1 MIEKDLFKKCNL
13 IEPRYCPVLSV
24 ESIDERKIIVL
35 WVPSGESR
43 PYRCPVHISSEKT
56 KDYEKGYYIRRMSH
70 TIRAD
75 FNEEQDLVRRAR
87 HISFDEEAN
96 WNAQISDIRLSI
108 IEDYLKIVGS
118 KMTCEMGNPEKYLED
133 MRLLAIRERK
143 VPINVA
149 LMMFCDTP
157 EKFFPRAWIELVVK
171 PTPTGDF
178 MEEAVFKGPVHIQ
191 LNRALQHIK
200 NGLIRERIYK
210 IDGEAE
216 ALRVFNYPYD
226 AVEEMLVNAV
236 YHKNYSISEPVT
248 VTITPQKMEICSYPG
263 LDSSVSKKR
272 IDNYDFRSPYNRNKR
287 LGDFLK
293 ELKMAE
299 GRHTGIPK
307 ILRSL
312 ERNGSPPPTFEMD
325 EERTVLYA
333 TIHIHPRFLDPTGF
347 DVMGYGNIL
356 PQDSK
361 RCNVQD
367 VKNAIM
373 TLISVEG
380 CMTTK
385 DVRQGIGMKCSDN
398 TFRKA
403 VKELMDEDRLRY
415 LYPDNPRDPRQ
426 RICAV

>member
-1 MIEKDLFKKCNL
+1 
-13 IEPRYCPVLSV
+13 
-24 ESIDERKIIVL
+24 
-35 WVPSGESR
+35 
-43 PYRCPVHISSEKT
+43 
-56 KDYEKGYYIRRMSH
+56 MSH

-216 ALRVFNYPYD
+216 ALRVFQLE
-226 AVEEMLVNAV
+226 V
-236 YHKNYSISEPVT
+236 
-248 VTITPQKMEICSYPG
+248 G
-263 LDSSVSKKR
+263 LEHGFHNIGSQLCAELRSRPEQIGGIRPAGKGKRGFVMRCKKR
-272 IDNYDFRSPYNRNKR
+272 LKR
-287 LGDFLK
+287 HASTCPSSIG
-293 ELKMAE
+293 
-299 GRHTGIPK
+299 GRI
-307 ILRSL
+307 
-312 ERNGSPPPTFEMD
+312 
-325 EERTVLYA
+325 A
-333 TIHIHPRFLDPTGF
+333 
-347 DVMGYGNIL
+347 
-356 PQDSK
+356 
-361 RCNVQD
+361 
-367 VKNAIM
+367 
-373 TLISVEG
+373 
-380 CMTTK
+380 
-385 DVRQGIGMKCSDN
+385 
-398 TFRKA
+398 
-403 VKELMDEDRLRY
+403 
-415 LYPDNPRDPRQ
+415 
-426 RICAV
+426 